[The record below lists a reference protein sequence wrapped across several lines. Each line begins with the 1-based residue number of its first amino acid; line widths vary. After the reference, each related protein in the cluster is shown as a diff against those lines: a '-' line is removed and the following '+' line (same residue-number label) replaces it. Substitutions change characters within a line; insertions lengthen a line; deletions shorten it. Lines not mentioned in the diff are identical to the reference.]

1 MKAYTIGS
9 QQGIASLT
17 AGTRDVPQPGPG
29 QVLVKVRAVALNHR
43 DLLIVSGKYGPARPE
58 DRVPVSDGIGEVAGL
73 GEGVSG
79 LAIGQRVTAPH
90 FVSWTDGPF
99 SPAYFG
105 HDLGVTHDGWLAEYV
120 LVPAHAI
127 VQVPDALTDRQA
139 AALSGA
145 ALTAWNAIV
154 EVGKVRAG
162 DSVLALGTGGVSI
175 MALQI
180 ARMCGARVAITS
192 SSDEKLEQARALGAE
207 VTVNYRQDPEWEKT
221 VFAALGN
228 GADIVVET
236 GGLATLRQ
244 SIAAAAP
251 LGRIAIIGA
260 LAGTASDPLPNFGT
274 IIGKNL
280 AIHGIAAGGRAMLQ
294 RLVTAIVAN
303 GMEPVINKVFGF
315 DEASEAYAYL
325 HSGDHFGKVMIQ
337 IA

>member
-17 AGTRDVPQPGPG
+17 AVTKDVPQPGPG
-29 QVLVKVRAVALNHR
+29 QVLVKVQAAALNHR
-43 DLLIVSGKYGPARPE
+43 DILIVSSKYGAPRPE
-58 DRVPVSDGIGEVAGL
+58 SRVPVSDGVGEIAVL

-79 LAIGQRVTAPH
+79 FEAGERVIAPH
-90 FVSWTDGPF
+90 FVAWTDGPF

-105 HDLGVTHDGWLAEYV
+105 HDIGVTHDGWLAEYV
-120 LVPAHAI
+120 LIPAHAL
-127 VQVPDALTDRQA
+127 VKVPDSLTNRQV

-154 EVGKVRAG
+154 EVGKVKAG

-192 SSDEKLEQARALGAE
+192 SSDEKLEQARALGAD
-207 VTVNYRQDPEWEKT
+207 VTVNYRNDPEWEKT

-228 GADIVVET
+228 GADIVIET

-260 LAGTASDPLPNFGT
+260 LAGTVSDPLPNFGT

-294 RLVTAIVAN
+294 RLVNAIAAN
-303 GMEPVINKVFGF
+303 GMEPVVNKVFGF
-315 DEASEAYAYL
+315 DEARDAYAYV

>member
-17 AGTRDVPQPGPG
+17 AVTKDVPKPGPSE
-29 QVLVKVRAVALNHR
+29 VLVKVRAVALNHR
-43 DLLIVSGKYGPARPE
+43 DLLIVSSKYGAPRPE
-58 DRVPVSDGIGEVAGL
+58 DRVPVSDGVGEIAAL
-73 GEGVSG
+73 GEGVTG
-79 LAIGQRVTAPH
+79 YEVGQRVTAPH

-120 LVPAHAI
+120 LVPAQAL
-127 VQVPDALTDRQA
+127 VKVPDSLTDRQV

-145 ALTAWNAIV
+145 ALTAWNALV
-154 EVGKVRAG
+154 EVGRIKAS
-162 DSVLALGTGGVSI
+162 DTVLALGTGGVSI

-192 SSDEKLEQARALGAE
+192 SSNEKLEQARALGAE
-207 VTVNYRQDPEWEKT
+207 VTVNYREDPEWEKI
-221 VFAALGN
+221 VFAQLGN

-251 LGRIAIIGA
+251 NGRIAIIGA
-260 LAGTASDPLPNFGT
+260 LAGAASEPLPNFGT

-280 AIHGIAAGGRAMLQ
+280 AIHGIAAGGRGMLQ
-294 RLVTAIVAN
+294 RLVNAIAAN

-315 DEASEAYAYL
+315 DEAAQAYSYL

-337 IA
+337 VA